1 MNEFT
6 LSYPA
11 GALDL
16 ELCVSSGQV
25 FRWER
30 LEDGDWFGIDGANWY
45 RVRLDPGRSREEE
58 RLGYRA
64 LVQATGINRDRSRDA
79 LAYVAER
86 RREYGIGLETLQVR
100 SNAEASDLI
109 SFFRLDEDVRAIEGR
124 IVERAPEM
132 APYMRAMGGLR
143 LLKPSDAVEL
153 FYSFLCSPN
162 NNLPR
167 IVQMVRHLA
176 SYGPVVDEVDGRE
189 VRLFPRS
196 EAIAA
201 IPGPALRAKA
211 FGYRGDT
218 IPGAAR
224 QVLERGGDA
233 WIESLRGVPYEEAWE
248 ALIRIKGIGPKL
260 ADCICLFALHHTLAA
275 PVDTHLHQAAVRLYF
290 PELKGKALTDLRYRQ
305 IGDHFRERFGELT
318 GWAHQYLFYDNML
331 NWRSRSV
338 RR

>member
-11 GALDL
+11 GRLDL

-30 LEDGDWFGIDGANWY
+30 LESGDWFGVDGGNWY
-45 RVRLDPGRSREEE
+45 RVRLDPGREQEAD

-79 LAYVAER
+79 LSQVAER
-86 RREYGIGLETLQVR
+86 RREYGARMETLQVW
-100 SNAEASDLI
+100 SNADESALS
-109 SFFRLDEDVRAIEGR
+109 SFFRLDEDVSAIEAQ

-132 APYMRAMGGLR
+132 APYMQAMSGLR
-143 LLKPSDAVEL
+143 LLKPSDAVEF

-176 SYGPVVDEVDGRE
+176 TYGDPIDEVAGRE
-189 VRLFPRS
+189 VRRFPRS
-196 EAIAA
+196 EVIAA

-211 FGYRGDT
+211 FGYRADT
-218 IPGAAR
+218 IPAVAR
-224 QVLERGGDA
+224 QVMDRGGDA
-233 WIESLRGVPYEEAWE
+233 WIESLRDLPYEEAWA
-248 ALIRIKGIGPKL
+248 ALMEIKGIGPKL
-260 ADCICLFALHHTLAA
+260 ADCISLFALHNTLAV

-290 PELKGKALTDLRYRQ
+290 PELRGKALTDLRYRQ
-305 IGDHFRERFGELT
+305 IGDHFRARFGELT

-331 NWRSRSV
+331 NWRSRL
-338 RR
+338 RDI